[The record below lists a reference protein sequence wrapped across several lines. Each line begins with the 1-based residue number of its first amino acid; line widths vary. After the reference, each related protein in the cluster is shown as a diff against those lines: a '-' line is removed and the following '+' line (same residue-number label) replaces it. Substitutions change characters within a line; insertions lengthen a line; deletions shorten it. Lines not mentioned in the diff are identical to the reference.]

1 MKNEKVKRASLQ
13 LMMLAVS
20 AVVSAGEP
28 QVIDLGD
35 GARVEIDGG
44 KVKVFSESSG
54 GGSVSSSSSSRTEA
68 DGSTVTEVTLSR
80 DGKTVK
86 RTIRVGADG
95 KVSIDG
101 GGGEGV
107 PGKGDAGGDQPAQ
120 GWLGVHGVPVPEAL
134 RDQLDLPEGEGVLLE
149 VVAEGGPGA
158 AAGLGVN
165 DVLLRW
171 NGVAMAGVEGF
182 RRSLASVQPGAV
194 VTLEGLRKGKP
205 AQWEV
210 TVGSRPAGKA
220 AERDPSRPGGTSS
233 GFSSSSSSSSS
244 GGMRRT
250 VVVGPDGKVKVTEGG
265 EGADAFESMLS
276 DPNVPEEMKEQLRKA
291 REHMRKVPPREDTP
305 HP

>member
-1 MKNEKVKRASLQ
+1 MKSVILYPV
-13 LMMLAVS
+13 MMWA

-54 GGSVSSSSSSRTEA
+54 GGSVSSSSSSRTET
-68 DGSTVTEVTLSR
+68 DGSTVTEVTMSR

-107 PGKGDAGGDQPAQ
+107 PGKGEAGGEPPPQ

-171 NGVAMAGVEGF
+171 NGVAIAGVEGF
-182 RRSLASVQPGAV
+182 RRSLASVQPGTV

-205 AQWEV
+205 MQWEA
-210 TVGSRPAGKA
+210 TVGSRPAGKPA
-220 AERDPSRPGGTSS
+220 GRELSRPGGKSS

-265 EGADAFESMLS
+265 EGGDAFESMLS
-276 DPNVPEEMKEQLRKA
+276 DPNVPGEIKEQLRKA
-291 REHMRKVPPREDTP
+291 REQMRKVAPSEETP

>member
-1 MKNEKVKRASLQ
+1 MMRFSLP
-13 LMMLAVS
+13 LMMLLVAGS
-20 AVVSAGEP
+20 TSAGES

-44 KVKVFSESSG
+44 KVKVFSESNG

-68 DGSTVTEVTLSR
+68 DGSTVTEVTMVR

-95 KVSIDG
+95 KVSMDG
-101 GGGEGV
+101 GGWEGLPGHGEA
-107 PGKGDAGGDQPAQ
+107 DGGQPAQ
-120 GWLGVHGVPVPEAL
+120 AWLGVHGVPVPGSL

-149 VVAEGGPGA
+149 VVTDGGPGA
-158 AAGLGVN
+158 GAGLRVN

-171 NGVAMAGVEGF
+171 NGEAMAGVEGF
-182 RRSLASVQPGAV
+182 RKFLASVQPGAV
-194 VTLEGLRKGKP
+194 VTLDGLRKGKP
-205 AQWEV
+205 MKWEV

-220 AERDPSRPGGTSS
+220 ARGEQPRPGGKSS
-233 GFSSSSSSSSS
+233 GFSSSSSSS
-244 GGMRRT
+244 GGVRRT

-276 DPNVPEEMKEQLRKA
+276 DPDVPAEIKEQLRKA
-291 REHMRKVPPREDTP
+291 REQMRKIAPPEETP

>member
-1 MKNEKVKRASLQ
+1 
-13 LMMLAVS
+13 
-20 AVVSAGEP
+20 
-28 QVIDLGD
+28 VIDLGD

-68 DGSTVTEVTLSR
+68 DGSTVTEVTMSR

-86 RTIRVGADG
+86 RTIRVSADG

-107 PGKGDAGGDQPAQ
+107 PGKGEAGGDQPAQ

-182 RRSLASVQPGAV
+182 RRALASVQPGAV

-205 AQWEV
+205 MKWEV

-220 AERDPSRPGGTSS
+220 ARRDPSRPGGKSS
-233 GFSSSSSSSSS
+233 GFSSSSSSS

-276 DPNVPEEMKEQLRKA
+276 DPNVPGEIKEQLRKA
-291 REHMRKVPPREDTP
+291 RE
-305 HP
+305 

>member
-1 MKNEKVKRASLQ
+1 MKNKNSKRACVP
-13 LMMLAVS
+13 LMMWAAAGCLC
-20 AVVSAGEP
+20 AGEP

-68 DGSTVTEVTLSR
+68 DGSTVTEVTMSR

-101 GGGEGV
+101 DGGEGV
-107 PGKGDAGGDQPAQ
+107 PGKGEAGGEQRAQ
-120 GWLGVHGVPVPEAL
+120 AWLGVQGVPVPAAL

-171 NGVAMAGVEGF
+171 NGVAIAGVERF
-182 RRSLASVQPGAV
+182 RKSLASVQPGTV

-205 AQWEV
+205 MQWEV

-220 AERDPSRPGGTSS
+220 AGREPSRPGGKSS
-233 GFSSSSSSSSS
+233 GFSSSSSSS

-250 VVVGPDGKVKVTEGG
+250 VVVGPDGKVKVTEEGD
-265 EGADAFESMLS
+265 GADAFESMLS
-276 DPNVPEEMKEQLRKA
+276 DPNVPGEIKEQLRKA
-291 REHMRKVPPREDTP
+291 REQLRKVAPPAEETP
-305 HP
+305 HQ

>member
-1 MKNEKVKRASLQ
+1 MNEQTMMRFSLP
-13 LMMLAVS
+13 LMMLLVAGS
-20 AVVSAGEP
+20 TSAGEP
-28 QVIDLGD
+28 LVIDLGD

-68 DGSTVTEVTLSR
+68 DGSTVTEVTMVR

-107 PGKGDAGGDQPAQ
+107 PGKGEADGDQPAQ

-149 VVAEGGPGA
+149 VVTEGGPGA
-158 AAGLGVN
+158 GAGLGVN

-205 AQWEV
+205 MQWEV
-210 TVGSRPAGKA
+210 TVGSRPAGKVA
-220 AERDPSRPGGTSS
+220 RRDPSRPGGKSS

-276 DPNVPEEMKEQLRKA
+276 DPKVPEEMKEQLRKA
-291 REHMRKVPPREDTP
+291 REQMRKVPPREDTP

>member
-1 MKNEKVKRASLQ
+1 MNEQTMMRFSLP
-13 LMMLAVS
+13 LMMLLVAGS
-20 AVVSAGEP
+20 TSAGEP
-28 QVIDLGD
+28 LVIDLGD

-68 DGSTVTEVTLSR
+68 DGSTVTEVTMVR

-107 PGKGDAGGDQPAQ
+107 PGKGEADGDQPAQ
-120 GWLGVHGVPVPEAL
+120 GWLGVHGVPVPGSL

-149 VVAEGGPGA
+149 VVTDGGPGA
-158 AAGLGVN
+158 GAGLRVN

-171 NGVAMAGVEGF
+171 DGEGMTGVEGF
-182 RRSLASVQPGAV
+182 RKSLASVQPGAV

-205 AQWEV
+205 MKWEV

-220 AERDPSRPGGTSS
+220 ARGEQPRPGGKSS
-233 GFSSSSSSSSS
+233 GFSSSSSSS
-244 GGMRRT
+244 GGVRRT

-276 DPNVPEEMKEQLRKA
+276 DPKVPEEMKEQLRKA
-291 REHMRKVPPREDTP
+291 REQMRKVPPREDTP

>member
-1 MKNEKVKRASLQ
+1 MKRTILYPV
-13 LMMLAVS
+13 MMWA

-44 KVKVFSESSG
+44 NVKVFSESSG

-68 DGSTVTEVTLSR
+68 DGSTVTEVTMVR

-95 KVSIDG
+95 KVSMDG
-101 GGGEGV
+101 GGGEGL
-107 PGKGDAGGDQPAQ
+107 PGNDDAGGGQPAQ
-120 GWLGVHGVPVPEAL
+120 GWLGVHGVPVPESL

-149 VVAEGGPGA
+149 VVAEGGPGDG
-158 AAGLGVN
+158 AGLQVN

-171 NGVAMAGVEGF
+171 NGEAIAGVAGF
-182 RRSLASVQPGAV
+182 RKSLGSVQPGAV

-205 AQWEV
+205 VQWEV

-220 AERDPSRPGGTSS
+220 ARREPSRPGGKSS
-233 GFSSSSSSSSS
+233 GFSSSSSSS

-276 DPNVPEEMKEQLRKA
+276 DPNVPGEIKEQLRKA
-291 REHMRKVPPREDTP
+291 REQMRKAAPPEETP

>member
-1 MKNEKVKRASLQ
+1 MNRSILYPV
-13 LMMLAVS
+13 MMWA

-54 GGSVSSSSSSRTEA
+54 GGSVSSSSSSWTEA
-68 DGSTVTEVTLSR
+68 DGSTVTEVTMSR

-95 KVSIDG
+95 RVSIDG

-107 PGKGDAGGDQPAQ
+107 PGKGEVGGEQPAQ

-134 RDQLDLPEGEGVLLE
+134 RDKLDLPAGEGVLLE

-165 DVLLRW
+165 DVLLRC
-171 NGVAMAGVEGF
+171 NGVAIAGVEGF
-182 RRSLASVQPGAV
+182 RRSLASVQPGTV

-205 AQWEV
+205 MQWEV
-210 TVGSRPAGKA
+210 TVGLRPAGKA
-220 AERDPSRPGGTSS
+220 ARRDPYRPGGKSS
-233 GFSSSSSSSSS
+233 GFSSSSSSS
-244 GGMRRT
+244 GEMRRT

-265 EGADAFESMLS
+265 DAFESMLS
-276 DPNVPEEMKEQLRKA
+276 DPNVPEGMKEQLRKA
-291 REHMRKVPPREDTP
+291 REQMRQVAAPEETP

>member
-1 MKNEKVKRASLQ
+1 MKSVILYPV
-13 LMMLAVS
+13 MMWA

-54 GGSVSSSSSSRTEA
+54 GGSVSSSSSSRTET
-68 DGSTVTEVTLSR
+68 DGSTVTEVTMSR

-107 PGKGDAGGDQPAQ
+107 PGKGEAGGEQPPQ

-171 NGVAMAGVEGF
+171 NGVAIAGVEGF
-182 RRSLASVQPGAV
+182 RRSLASVQPGTV

-205 AQWEV
+205 MKWEV

-220 AERDPSRPGGTSS
+220 AGREPSRPGGKSS

-265 EGADAFESMLS
+265 EGGDAFESMLS
-276 DPNVPEEMKEQLRKA
+276 DPNVPDAIKEQLRKA
-291 REHMRKVPPREDTP
+291 REQMRRVVPSEETP

>member
-1 MKNEKVKRASLQ
+1 MNEQTMMRFSLP
-13 LMMLAVS
+13 LMILLVAGS
-20 AVVSAGEP
+20 TSAGEP
-28 QVIDLGD
+28 LVIDLGD

-68 DGSTVTEVTLSR
+68 DGSTVTEVTMVR

-86 RTIRVGADG
+86 RTIRVGGDG
-95 KVSIDG
+95 KVSMDG
-101 GGGEGV
+101 GGAEGL
-107 PGKGDAGGDQPAQ
+107 PGNADADGAQPAQ
-120 GWLGVHGVPVPEAL
+120 GWLGVRGVPVPGPL
-134 RDQLDLPEGEGVLLE
+134 RDQLDLPEVEGVLLE
-149 VVAEGGPGA
+149 VVAEGGPGGE
-158 AAGLGVN
+158 AGLRVN

-171 NGVAMAGVEGF
+171 DGEAMAGVEGF
-182 RRSLASVQPGAV
+182 RKSLASVQPGAV

-205 AQWEV
+205 MKWEV

-220 AERDPSRPGGTSS
+220 AQREQPREGGKSS
-233 GFSSSSSSSSS
+233 GFSSSSSSS
-244 GGMRRT
+244 GGVRRT

-276 DPNVPEEMKEQLRKA
+276 DPNVPGEMKEQLRKA
-291 REHMRKVPPREDTP
+291 REQMRKVAPPEETP